1 MILGR
6 QDLLAIFTLFQ
17 LLGTLYDRVIA
28 PSFFAHGRRAFG
40 GFFFARS
47 AGLDRRPRRRADA
60 WQGGARVP
68 STPCGRLKDALESKG
83 YLVAAP
89 VMPRGRGRIYD
100 KDYEASM
107 QEIAGLVA
115 ELKAKGAERVVLA
128 GHSLGGNAALGYA
141 VSRVGI
147 AGLISLATGHQL
159 ENHFLKQQG
168 LGEAVAKAKVMIDA
182 GKGDEID
189 AFADFNMKP
198 QPPARTTAR
207 IY

>member
-1 MILGR
+1 MFGSLRLLSLLTVAALSAAFSLPAQPASTGGLGVV
-6 QDLLAIFTLFQ
+6 LM
-17 LLGTLYDRVIA
+17 
-28 PSFFAHGRRAFG
+28 HGK
-40 GFFFARS
+40 
-47 AGLDRRPRRRADA
+47 
-60 WQGGARVP
+60 GGACVP

-168 LGEAVAKAKVMIDA
+168 LGEAVAKAKAMIDA

-207 IY
+207 NY